1 METSAREWAHKPVY
15 KVLILPMRNGNQF
28 LKPHLLPHFC
38 VLILP
43 MRNGNFIC
51 FNFCSFTYFRS
62 YPTYEEWKQSI
73 LKLIWYIKW
82 LFLSYLWGM
91 ETQRILLQLWN
102 HLWFLSYLWG
112 METVLVYIRQI
123 YPSLPV
129 LILPMRN
136 GNSSST
142 SHDTIVFKRVL
153 ILPMR
158 NKKQR
163 DAHIA
168 RLYNL
173 IINNGYNMFL

>member
-1 METSAREWAHKPVY
+1 METS
-15 KVLILPMRNGNQF
+15 
-28 LKPHLLPHFC
+28 
-38 VLILP
+38 
-43 MRNGNFIC
+43 
-51 FNFCSFTYFRS
+51 T
-62 YPTYEEWKQSI
+62 
-73 LKLIWYIKW
+73 
-82 LFLSYLWGM
+82 
-91 ETQRILLQLWN
+91 
-102 HLWFLSYLWG
+102 
-112 METVLVYIRQI
+112 LVYVFIHAM
-123 YPSLPV
+123 YV